1 MATFPRP
8 SLPAV
13 FMHSSVL
20 QALFPVVILI
30 AIGFWIGKK
39 HWISANGTNELSN
52 VVFLVLAPA
61 LLFRTMSNVHL
72 QNIDLGPVLV
82 YFAAMW
88 LVFGLVFWRL
98 RYSRRAAVLGLASTF
113 SNTLMIGVP
122 LVSLTYG
129 EAGLVTLFALVS
141 LHAFVMLT
149 MVTIVLEL
157 ALELEQ
163 ARTGLLHQPAHAL
176 WSRTKKWLLILLRAA
191 KASLLHPV
199 PLPILCG
206 LLFAQTGWQ
215 LPSLIDQPLQ
225 LLGAAFSPVA
235 LLLVG
240 ASLALTSL
248 GLHWRAALLLVGM
261 KNLFHPLILAM
272 LGLALG
278 LSGVPFAVMVL
289 VAALPIGANVYLF
302 AVRYH
307 VAEHEVVA
315 AVALSTML
323 GLFTVA
329 LVMALLPYLP

>member
-1 MATFPRP
+1 
-8 SLPAV
+8 
-13 FMHSSVL
+13 MHHTVL
-20 QALFPVVILI
+20 QALFPIVVLI

-39 HWISANGTNELSN
+39 HWISANGTKDLSN

-61 LLFRTMSNVHL
+61 LLFRTMSDVQL
-72 QNIDLGPVLV
+72 QNIDFGPILV

-98 RYSRRAAVLGLASTF
+98 HYTRRAAVLGLASTF

-122 LVSLTYG
+122 LVSLTFG
-129 EAGLVTLFALVS
+129 EEGLVTLFALVS

-157 ALELEQ
+157 SVEIEQ
-163 ARTGLLHQPAHAL
+163 ARAGQAPKHTHTQC
-176 WSRTKKWLLILLRAA
+176 SRIKQLVHILLKAA

-215 LPSLIDQPLQ
+215 LPAVIDQPLR
-225 LLGAAFSPVA
+225 LLGSAFSPVA

-240 ASLALTSL
+240 ASLAASSL
-248 GLHWRAALLLVGM
+248 GNHWRVALMLVGM
-261 KNLFHPLILAM
+261 KNLFHPLVLTL

-278 LSGVPFAVMVL
+278 FSGVPFAVMVL
-289 VAALPIGANVYLF
+289 AASLPIGANVYLF
-302 AVRYH
+302 AVRYK

-315 AVALSTML
+315 AVALSTIL

-329 LVMALLPYLP
+329 LVMTVIAYLP